1 MEDGYISTGTTR
13 QRGGVDEITH
23 NVRSRQGVEL
33 DTRYGVFNDKKDPYV
48 MEAIDF
54 PS

>member
-1 MEDGYISTGTTR
+1 MSQQGRQDSMEELVRLPI
-13 QRGGVDEITH
+13 
-23 NVRSRQGVEL
+23 NVRYCQDIEL
-33 DTRYGVFNDKKDPYV
+33 GTRYGVFNDKKDPYV